1 MSKCI
6 CNVVLNPFTNDS
18 RVLKTSMSLA
28 KAGHSVTVVAMHEP
42 GLPEVEELQGIRV
55 LRIRIRTRALPRNPL
70 TRMLS
75 FAEFMLRALPKVTRA
90 NVLHCNDLGA
100 LVMGN
105 VWKAIAFRQ
114 VRLVYD
120 SHEFAMNDSAGE
132 TALRMW
138 LKRRLE
144 QLCIHAA
151 NRVICVSPSIVR
163 AYHAIHRIPR
173 PTLVLNCPPSQ
184 DVVRS
189 DLIRTTLGLREDQRI
204 FLYQGRLTS
213 GRGIELLMDSFQAR
227 QADQDVI
234 VFMGNGPITQVVS
247 ERAAT
252 CPRIR
257 ILPAVPPQELLRWT
271 ASADYGVCFIEDS
284 CLSYRYCLPNKLF
297 EYMMAGI
304 PVLASN
310 TIDVR
315 RLVEKEGIGVVAKE
329 NSVAGF
335 DEALDRLLQ
344 TDPSKWRENARRA
357 SATFCWEQ
365 QEARLGELLDRV
377 TGSLAAEP

>member
-1 MSKCI
+1 MRTI
-6 CNVVLNPFTNDS
+6 VLLLGPLDHDT
-18 RVLKTSMSLA
+18 RVLKSLRFLRSRGPA
-28 KAGHSVTVVAMHEP
+28 DILCLGKSEQVPDAIAVNFQASRRLLP
-42 GLPEVEELQGIRV
+42 GVSALL
-55 LRIRIRTRALPRNPL
+55 LRIRFLAEALRL
-70 TRMLS
+70 VCAS
-75 FAEFMLRALPKVTRA
+75 EACVCY
-90 NVLHCNDLGA
+90 CNDLGA
-100 LVMGN
+100 LQVGCLLR
-105 VWKAIAFRQ
+105 AIRGPC
-114 VRLVYD
+114 VRIIYD
-120 SHEFAMNDSAGE
+120 SHEFAINDRPGE
-132 TALRMW
+132 GRLHIFGKYLMERM
-138 LKRRLE
+138 
-144 QLCIHAA
+144 CIGRASG
-151 NRVICVSPSIVR
+151 VICVSDSIANEYGR
-163 AYHAIHRIPR
+163 MYRIPR

-204 FLYQGRLTS
+204 CLYQGRLTS

-227 QADQDVI
+227 QADHDVI
-234 VFMGNGPITQVVS
+234 VFMGNGPSTQVIS
-247 ERAAT
+247 DRAAA

-257 ILPAVPPQELLRWT
+257 ILPAVPPQELLLWT

-310 TIDVR
+310 TIDVKG
-315 RLVEKEGIGVVAKE
+315 LVEKEGVGVVAKE
-329 NSVAGF
+329 NSIAGF